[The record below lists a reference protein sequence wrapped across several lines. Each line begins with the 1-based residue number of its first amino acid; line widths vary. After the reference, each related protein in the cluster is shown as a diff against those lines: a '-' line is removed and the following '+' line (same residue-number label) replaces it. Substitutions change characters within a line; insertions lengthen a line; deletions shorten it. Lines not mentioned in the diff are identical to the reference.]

1 MKKYLIVQ
9 LLILIYTNAFN
20 QLLEFNI
27 QGAYLRKHYSLN
39 GKWNYIVDPYE
50 CGYYNY
56 RYQPYDETGWRGG
69 YFEYRKPSSQS
80 DLIEYSFD
88 NDNYLKVPGDWN
100 TQYEKLFYYEGTIW
114 YKKSFDLEKKPNK
127 KYFLYFAG
135 ANYEKHVYLNG
146 VKLGKHEG
154 GFTPF
159 TFDITNIVK
168 EKDNFIIIKVDNKR
182 KKEGV
187 PTLNTDWFNYGGIT
201 RDVFIIETPLTYIQ
215 DYKFEL
221 RDLNKKTI
229 GGYIKLNGN
238 DISKIK
244 INIEIP
250 ELKKKITIT
259 TNTEGIANFEESFK
273 NLILW
278 CPEVPKLYDVII
290 STDKDTIVDKIGFR
304 KVEVKGIEIL
314 LNGKPIFLKGICI
327 HEENP
332 IRANRAFCIE
342 DAKMLLNWVKEL
354 NGNFARLAHYP
365 HNEYMARVADEMG
378 VLLWEEIPVYWTID
392 WNNENT
398 FYLAKKQLIDLI
410 ERDKNRASVII
421 WSVGNETPINENR
434 NKFMIGLINTAK
446 EYDNTRLVS
455 AALEQHSLKDKKNIH
470 IVDDPLINYTDIIS
484 FNEYIGWYDGLPDKC
499 LDIEWQIVKEKPV
512 IISEFGGGA
521 LQGLHGDKTTRW
533 TEEFQE
539 DLYIKT
545 LVMLSKIKNL
555 RGITPWILADFRSPR
570 RNLSGIQ
577 DGWNRK
583 GLIGAE
589 TGMKK
594 KAFYIL
600 KDFYS
605 TKK

>member
-1 MKKYLIVQ
+1 MKKKL
-9 LLILIYTNAFN
+9 LLIITTVLSINTFS
-20 QLLEFNI
+20 QPLEFNI
-27 QGAYLRKHYSLN
+27 QGAYLRKSYTLN

-56 RYQPYDETGWRGG
+56 RYQPYDESGWRGG
-69 YFEYRKPSSQS
+69 YFEYRKPSSPS

-114 YKKSFDLEKKPNK
+114 YKKSFDLDKKPNK
-127 KYFLYFAG
+127 RYFLYFAG

-146 VKLGKHEG
+146 KKLGKHEG

-159 TFDITNIVK
+159 NFEITELVK
-168 EKDNFIIIKVDNKR
+168 EKDNFVILKVDNKR

-201 RDVFIIETPLTYIQ
+201 RDVMIIETPETFIQ

-221 RDLNKKTI
+221 RDFNKKII
-229 GGYIKLNGN
+229 GGYIKLNGK
-238 DISKIK
+238 DISNSTVKIS
-244 INIEIP
+244 IP
-250 ELKKKITIT
+250 ELKKIINLK
-259 TNTEGIANFEESFK
+259 TNTEGIAYFEETLK

-278 CPEVPKLYDVII
+278 SPENPKLYSIEI
-290 STDKDTIVDKIGFR
+290 STEKDTIIDKIGFR
-304 KVEVKGIEIL
+304 KIEVKGSDIL

-378 VLLWEEIPVYWTID
+378 ILLWEEIPVYWTID
-392 WNNENT
+392 WTNEYT
-398 FYLAKKQLIDLI
+398 LSLAKKQLIDLI

-421 WSVGNETPINENR
+421 WSVGNETPISEIR
-434 NKFMIGLINTAK
+434 NKFMIELITAAK
-446 EYDNTRLVS
+446 KTDSTRLVS
-455 AALEQHSLKDKKNIH
+455 AALEQHALKDNRNIH

-499 LDIEWQIVKEKPV
+499 LDVEWQINNEKPV
-512 IISEFGGGA
+512 IISEFGGDA
-521 LQGLHGDKTTRW
+521 LQGLHGEKKHRW
-533 TEEFQE
+533 TEEYQE
-539 DLYIKT
+539 DLYLKT
-545 LVMLSKIKNL
+545 LTMLSKIKNL

-583 GLIGAE
+583 GLIASE
-589 TGMKK
+589 TGVKK
-594 KAFYIL
+594 KAFFVL
-600 KDFYS
+600 KNYYS
-605 TKK
+605 NR